1 MTKSLR
7 IIICTAQVPFVR
19 GGAEL
24 LVEGL
29 RDALRARGHTVDIVS
44 LPYRW
49 QPHQHL
55 LDSILAWRLID
66 LNQVDGVPV
75 DLVIATKFPS
85 YYVNHRNKIIW
96 LVHQHRQAYDWYGG
110 NFSDFVNTAEDR
122 AIRDA
127 LIRADTAALGEATGL
142 YAISANVA
150 QRAKRYNSVDAQAL
164 YPPSA
169 YTDTLRHSTYGDYI
183 LSDARLD
190 AAKRLDL
197 LIRAVAQMQV
207 PFRIVLT
214 STGPERAALEAL
226 IRSLGLQN
234 RVELHGFVSTDTL
247 MDLYAHARAV
257 YYAPIDEDYGF
268 TTVQAMRAKK
278 AVVTC
283 TDAGGTLE
291 FVRNGHNGIICAPE
305 PQAIAKALDSLASDA
320 AYAASLGAHGP
331 ASVAHITWEH
341 VIDTLLRT
349 TTRSGAV

>member
-1 MTKSLR
+1 MTKPLR
-7 IIICTAQVPFVR
+7 ILICTSQVPFVR

-29 RDALRARGHTVDIVS
+29 RDALRTRGHTVDIVR

-49 QPHQHL
+49 QPHSHL
-55 LDSILAWRLID
+55 LDSILAWRMID
-66 LNQVDGVPV
+66 VNEVDGVPV

-85 YYVNHRNKIIW
+85 YYVNHKHKVIW

-110 NFSDFVNTAEDR
+110 SFSDFVNTPEDR
-122 AIRDA
+122 VIRDA
-127 LIRADTAALGEATGL
+127 LIQADNAAFAEAHGL

-150 QRAKRYNSVDAQAL
+150 ERAKRYNYVQPAPL

-169 YTDTLRHSTYGDYI
+169 YRDQLHHVAYGDYI

-197 LIRAVAQMQV
+197 LIRAVARMQT

-226 IRSLGLQN
+226 VTQLGLRA
-234 RVELHGFVSTDTL
+234 RVEFRGFVSTADL
-247 MDLYAHARAV
+247 IELYAHARAV
-257 YYAPIDEDYGF
+257 FYAPIDEDYGF
-268 TTVQAMRAKK
+268 TTVQAMQASK

-283 TDAGGTLE
+283 SDSGGTLE
-291 FVRNGHNGIICAPE
+291 FVRDGHNGIICPPE
-305 PQAIAKALDSLASDA
+305 PSAIAHALDRLAQDPSVAA
-320 AYAASLGAHGP
+320 AYGANGP
-331 ASVAHITWEH
+331 ASVAHVTWER
-341 VIDTLLRT
+341 VIDALLRGVP
-349 TTRSGAV
+349 GASVH